1 MSGSTYHTDDPVSD
15 EYLHAYLDGE
25 LAADER
31 ERALLRL
38 EQDGD
43 FKHRLCEARGLK
55 ERVKGAYADP
65 PPASG
70 RRGFR
75 AFAGYSIASAGRQ
88 ALAAGILL
96 AMGAGGGWLAHD
108 GAAKAPAFDRLAGL
122 PDGYR
127 PVALAGQVDP
137 DKIVLHLDTSD
148 PGRLAAVL
156 DLAER
161 LLDQRGERGQVKI
174 VVNSHGLNLLRQETS
189 PFGTRI
195 GGMAARHP
203 NLEFIACGQTVARL
217 SREGVVVDLLP
228 QARVANSAIGEILER
243 MQQGWVYVKV

>member
-1 MSGSTYHTDDPVSD
+1 MSGSTHHTVDPVSD
-15 EYLHAYLDGE
+15 EYLHAFLDGE
-25 LAADER
+25 LAADEQ

-38 EQDGD
+38 ELDGD

-55 ERVKGAYADP
+55 EWVKGAYADL
-65 PPASG
+65 PPAYG

-75 AFAGYSIASAGRQ
+75 AFAGTSFASVGRQ
-88 ALAAGILL
+88 ALAAWILL
-96 AMGAGGGWLAHD
+96 AMGAGSGWLAHD

-137 DKIVLHLDTSD
+137 DKIVLHLDSSE
-148 PGRLAAVL
+148 PNRLAAVL

-161 LLDQRGERGQVKI
+161 LLNQRGERGQVKI
-174 VVNSHGLNLLRQETS
+174 VVNSFGLNLLRQETS
-189 PFGTRI
+189 PFKTRI
-195 GGMAARHP
+195 GSMAARHP

-217 SREGVVVDLLP
+217 SREGAVVDLLP